1 MSVNHDL
8 REELPEEAIVFDNAS
23 FDRSI
28 IGVTT
33 NGQVVYDYDSMV
45 IELMEDDGISEE
57 EAIDWICYNTLRALP
72 YAGEMAPIVI
82 YRLDG
87 DSYVR

>member
-8 REELPEEAIVFDNAS
+8 RAELPEDAIVFDNPS

-28 IGVTT
+28 AAVTT

-57 EAIDWICYNTLRALP
+57 EAIDWIEYNTLRALP

-82 YRLDG
+82 YKLEG
-87 DSYVR
+87 DLYVR